1 MGLLKKKDGTATAN
15 TKKVMKMSE
24 IMAYSFGLFGF
35 QMIVGFLTSYQAAFL
50 DKTFGAS
57 FLAVAI
63 IIPIAK
69 MVSAFADPFIG
80 NLIDKTDN
88 KLGKLK
94 PFMIYSL
101 LPLAVMTILIFV
113 PFSGLKEAFA
123 DNKVAL
129 YAYIAA
135 FYILWCVA
143 MTIGDIPSQA
153 MSAVLTPH
161 DDERRNVISLSN
173 TFKTVGMVMP
183 AVVMPIVTMMIPG
196 GQFFL
201 SGNPEPW
208 EYFAGAVAVTV
219 IGLGCFSLI
228 IFKNKERVPYKPEK
242 TTLKDM
248 GRALKDNKY
257 LLIVFLTYMLGFG
270 RMGAVAIP
278 TQTAGALLGTESQ
291 SAIVGLSTAIGGMVS
306 MVVTPILVKKFNE
319 KRTFIGM
326 SLFHFIMSAIC
337 MIVPYFT
344 GFGELGGTSWQIIV
358 VYVLLFFRALGC
370 GAYYIIP
377 LLLIADAVDYYEWK
391 KGRRTEGVSYAVNSL
406 AIKVTMALAAGIS
419 LLFVYISK
427 YSNTMLDANNNI
439 VVPFRTQYLVYF
451 AFTGFPGIAYLLSCI
466 PMIKYDLVGKK
477 KQEMLEGLAQMRAEN
492 AGEVVLEGS
501 ENVEI
506 TKSDNSYQSVEETA
520 PVEEVSSGDEN
531 KD

>member
-1 MGLLKKKDGTATAN
+1 MALLKKKEN
-15 TKKVMKMSE
+15 TGAPTNKVMKTSE
-24 IMAYSFGLFGF
+24 VMAYSFGLFGF
-35 QMIVGFLTSYQAAFL
+35 QMIVGFLSSYQAAFL

-63 IIPIAK
+63 IIPLAK
-69 MVSAFADPFIG
+69 VASAFADPFIG

-101 LPLAVMTILIFV
+101 LPLAIMTILIFT
-113 PFSGLKEAFA
+113 PFSGLKESFEN
-123 DNKVAL
+123 NKVAL
-129 YAYIAA
+129 YAYIAV
-135 FYILWCVA
+135 FYILWCIA

-153 MSAVLTPH
+153 MSAVLTPY
-161 DDERRNVISLSN
+161 DNERRNVISLSN

-183 AVVMPIVTMMIPG
+183 AVIMPIVTMMIPG

-208 EYFAGAVAVTV
+208 EYFAGAIAVTI
-219 IGLGCFSLI
+219 IGLGCFCLI
-228 IFKNKERVPYKPEK
+228 IFKNKERIPYKAEK
-242 TTLKDM
+242 TTIKDM

-257 LLIVFLTYMLGFG
+257 LLLVFLTYMLGFG

-306 MVVTPILVKKFNE
+306 MIITPILVKKFNE

-326 SLFHFIMSAIC
+326 SLFHFVMSMIC
-337 MIVPYFT
+337 MIVANFT
-344 GFGELGGTSWQIIV
+344 GFGVLGGTSWQIILA
-358 VYVLLFFRALGC
+358 YVLLFFRALGC

-391 KGRRTEGVSYAVNSL
+391 HGKRTEGVSYAVNSL
-406 AIKVTMALAAGIS
+406 AIKISMALAAGGA
-419 LLFVYISK
+419 LLFVFLSG
-427 YSNTMLDANNNI
+427 YSNTIVDANNI
-439 VVPFRTQYLVYF
+439 ITVDFKTQYIVYF

-466 PMIKYDLVGKK
+466 PMLKYDLVGKK
-477 KQEMLEGLAQMRAEN
+477 KEEMLAALNEKRIAAGVIESDSVSPEINEN
-492 AGEVVLEGS
+492 IEES
-501 ENVEI
+501 I
-506 TKSDNSYQSVEETA
+506 SEETKA
-520 PVEEVSSGDEN
+520 EEDN
-531 KD
+531 Q